1 MSIKK
6 LLNSFKYAY
15 WGIKRVFKSEQNF
28 QIHTIVSIMV
38 ILFSVFVLHFSIM
51 EMIIILFCILIVL
64 TTEIINTAIEYT
76 WNHLEPNHHPVV
88 KAVKDMMAGSVL
100 LSSIFSIIIWIMLII
115 NH

>member
-6 LLNSFKYAY
+6 LLNSFKYAFS
-15 WGIKRVFKSEQNF
+15 GLKKVFKSEQNF
-28 QIHTIVSIMV
+28 QIHTILSLIV
-38 ILFSVFVLHFSIM
+38 ILFSIFILDFSII

-88 KAVKDMMAGSVL
+88 KTVKDMMAGSVL
-100 LSSIFSIIIWIMLII
+100 LSSFFSVIIWIMLII